1 MSEDETTETHDPE
14 CPECESAEQVRP
26 MRSGR
31 RLTCDGCGL
40 IFTSDGAATTVH
52 GPRPGS
58 AGSRGGGDARKTTL
72 HEFEDGGEDA

>member
-1 MSEDETTETHDPE
+1 MDEDETHETHDPT

-26 MRSGR
+26 LHSGR
-31 RLTCDGCGL
+31 RHTCDGCGL
-40 IFTSDGAATTVH
+40 IFTANGPTATVH

-58 AGSRGGGDARKTTL
+58 RGRGDGRKTTL